1 MTIYIRQFRLAKSL
15 FGKPKLKFEYFT
27 GLKWKALTVDNN
39 FVKDNSAKYSR
50 YVMDCVIK
58 DICGKETDPLV
69 RADILNRFD
78 SDIACMAQ
86 LNSKVF
92 VDATKL
98 FS

>member
-1 MTIYIRQFRLAKSL
+1 MTMYIRRFRLAKSL
-15 FGKPKLKFEYFT
+15 FGKPKIKFEYFT
-27 GLKWKALTVDNN
+27 GLKWKSIKVDNN
-39 FVKDNSAKYSR
+39 FGKDSSAKYSR
-50 YVMDCVIK
+50 YVMDCVI
-58 DICGKETDPLV
+58 DDLCGKEKDPLV

-78 SDIACMAQ
+78 SDIACIAQ